1 MGYKDNQF
9 TIYIKNKGTL
19 YKPLIEETIE
29 ITWQRGFQAGE
40 MKFKVIKDD
49 VIDFQEGNPVV
60 LMNHDEIVFVGYV
73 WKKHRSSKQ
82 LIETTCYDQLRYLK
96 NKDSIQYE
104 NKTYSELLAMI
115 CNDGFLKLGNV
126 DDTKYKIPARTERD
140 KEYFQMLK
148 TADELTLSHTG
159 KNYELYDEKGKICLR
174 EWKNIPTTKNVINYD
189 VTQDFDYATDIDSS
203 YDRIKVNYVD
213 DETKATETFI
223 SEDPKHLK
231 EWGRL
236 QYYVETSTKMQLKER
251 AETLLK
257 LLNRK
262 HRTLTIKNTIGD
274 FNVRGGSLVPVY
286 FPFLG
291 DIHVNS
297 LMLVNKVTH
306 HIKGQH
312 HFMDLEVYNKDIM
325 PSMTGG
331 GLFEGAQQKQKQ
343 EAQSQD
349 PTMGGGSAP
358 SGTVAAMISVGKG
371 KIGSVYKWGHAGPKT
386 FDCSGF
392 VSWCAIQAGLMPPG
406 SRLTSGTMPAK
417 YVHKVPWSDIRPGDV
432 VHFRNDPG
440 HVAIYIGNG
449 QVLECGGTSGT
460 KLGYSGVAITSMTKR
475 NHKFKNVYRFNKLG

>member
-1 MGYKDNQF
+1 MGYKNNQF

-49 VIDFQEGNPVV
+49 VIDFQEGNPVI

-115 CNDGFLKLGNV
+115 CNDGFLKLGAV

-189 VTQDFDYATDIDSS
+189 VTQDFDYTTDIDSA

-262 HRTLTIKNTIGD
+262 HRVLTIKNTIGD

-306 HIKGQH
+306 HIKGEH
-312 HFMDLEVYNKDIM
+312 HFMDLEIYNKDIM
-325 PSMTGG
+325 PTMTGG
-331 GLFEGAQQKQKQ
+331 GLFEGAQQKQKA
-343 EAQSQD
+343 ESGD
-349 PTMGGGSAP
+349 PMMGGGAAPGSVEAALQWGTNRIGWRYSQPRRLSEGSADC
-358 SGTVAAMISVGKG
+358 SSLVMRSFQSVGLL
-371 KIGSVYKWGHAGPKT
+371 PN
-386 FDCSGF
+386 
-392 VSWCAIQAGLMPPG
+392 
-406 SRLTSGTMPAK
+406 SRGYNLTSRTISKDPHFVQIPISQA
-417 YVHKVPWSDIRPGDV
+417 RRGDV
-432 VHFRNDPG
+432 LWHSG
-440 HVAIYIGNG
+440 HVAFYMGDNKT
-449 QVLECGGTSGT
+449 LEARWSTQRV
-460 KLGYSGVAITSMTKR
+460 GYSVKGNRFTKC
-475 NHKFKNVYRFNKLG
+475 YRIKGG